1 MQGAELQVLRG
12 MEALLRG
19 PALQTAVIEVSGTE
33 LYSGQA
39 LQPEVVAFMRGHGF
53 HCVKD
58 CACEFH
64 CDTLFSRT
72 PVQPPPRLPTRC
84 VSKECI
90 ARQQQQQPEST
101 AAMLAAVEAAAA
113 EAAVAEVPPT
123 QAMVATPAAVA
134 APARRLAP
142 VFTAPPSS
150 EDVSGRPSFPWRACA
165 HGACAVVSVF
175 TGGVADEW
183 RNLYAT
189 LRRIGLHQMAEQPVK
204 TVRSSRQDGRR
215 QARDLSRA

>member
-1 MQGAELQVLRG
+1 MWIWPPRQVLDVQGAELQVLRG
-12 MEALLRG
+12 MGVLLSG

-39 LQPEVVAFMRGHGF
+39 LQAEVAVFMREHGF

-64 CDTLFSRT
+64 CDSLFSRSPT
-72 PVQPPPRLPTRC
+72 PPPRSPTRC

-90 ARQQQQQPEST
+90 ARQQQLHDVVDHTST
-101 AAMLAAVEAAAA
+101 AALLAAVEAAAA
-113 EAAVAEVPPT
+113 EAEVPPA
-123 QAMVATPAAVA
+123 QAMVVTTAPVA
-134 APARRLAP
+134 APARRRAS
-142 VFTAPPSS
+142 VFTEPPSP
-150 EDVSGRPSFPWRACA
+150 DDSGRPSFPWRVCA
-165 HGACAVVSVF
+165 DGACAVVSVF

-189 LRRIGLHQMAEQPVK
+189 LRRIGLHQMAEKPV
-204 TVRSSRQDGRR
+204 
-215 QARDLSRA
+215 

>member
-39 LQPEVVAFMRGHGF
+39 LQAEVVAFMRGHGF

-64 CDTLFSRT
+64 CDTHFSRT

-90 ARQQQQQPEST
+90 ARQQQLHDVVDHTST
-101 AAMLAAVEAAAA
+101 AALLAAA
-113 EAAVAEVPPT
+113 EAAAAAAEVPPA
-123 QAMVATPAAVA
+123 QAMVVTTAPVA
-134 APARRLAP
+134 APARRRAS
-142 VFTAPPSS
+142 VFTEPPSP
-150 EDVSGRPSFPWRACA
+150 DDSGRPSFPWRVCA
-165 HGACAVVSVF
+165 DGACAVVSVF

-189 LRRIGLHQMAEQPVK
+189 LRRIGLHQMAEKPV
-204 TVRSSRQDGRR
+204 
-215 QARDLSRA
+215 

>member
-12 MEALLRG
+12 MEAFLRR
-19 PALQTAVIEVSGTE
+19 PALHTAVVEVSGTE

-39 LQPEVVAFMRGHGF
+39 LQGEVVAFMRGHGF
-53 HCVKD
+53 HCVQS
-58 CACEFH
+58 CECEFH

-90 ARQQQQQPEST
+90 ARQQQQHDVASHT
-101 AAMLAAVEAAAA
+101 SKAAMLAAVEPEAAA
-113 EAAVAEVPPT
+113 EKARSPDS
-123 QAMVATPAAVA
+123 QAMVVMPA
-134 APARRLAP
+134 PGS
-142 VFTAPPSS
+142 TEPPPT
-150 EDVSGRPSFPWRACA
+150 EDVADDSAPNPFPWLTCRY
-165 HGACAVVSVF
+165 GACAVVSVF

-189 LRRIGLHQMAEQPVK
+189 LRPLGLHQMAEQPVK
-204 TVRSSRQDGRR
+204 TVHSPCQGGRR
-215 QARDLSRA
+215 AKPRH

>member
-19 PALQTAVIEVSGTE
+19 PVLQTAVIEVSGTE

-39 LQPEVVAFMRGHGF
+39 LQAEVVAFMRGHGF

-58 CACEFH
+58 CVCEFH
-64 CDTLFSRT
+64 CDTHFSRT

-90 ARQQQQQPEST
+90 ARQQQLHDVVDHTST
-101 AAMLAAVEAAAA
+101 AALLAAVEAAAA
-113 EAAVAEVPPT
+113 EAEVPPA
-123 QAMVATPAAVA
+123 QAMVVTTAPVA
-134 APARRLAP
+134 APARRRAS
-142 VFTAPPSS
+142 VFTEPPSP
-150 EDVSGRPSFPWRACA
+150 DDSGRPSFPWRVCA
-165 HGACAVVSVF
+165 DGACAVVSVF

-189 LRRIGLHQMAEQPVK
+189 LRRIGLHQMAEKPVK
-204 TVRSSRQDGRR
+204 TVHSRQDDRR